1 MDLRAVRRSSAWH
14 VHDRSKQFLCNRL
27 PLFLGLVLPAF
38 QWELHY
44 YTCRS
49 RLAGPARCDVVIFA
63 SAVAADGAHVSVLP
77 KNDTGSG
84 GALGSAWNAG
94 TPRLLAWQAWH
105 LETSTFISRG
115 MRGTWWHRLGMYLSC
130 ITCTFAYTVTC
141 LCWMRLSYLR
151 HL

>member
-1 MDLRAVRRSSAWH
+1 MTDQNSFCAIGCRCSCVA
-14 VHDRSKQFLCNRL
+14 C
-27 PLFLGLVLPAF
+27 F

-44 YTCRS
+44 YTCHS
-49 RLAGPARCDVVIFA
+49 RLAGPARCDVVIFG

-105 LETSTFISRG
+105 LETSTFVSRG
-115 MRGTWWHRLGMYLSC
+115 MRGTWWHRLGMYLCC
-130 ITCTFAYTVTC
+130 ITCTFAYTVTR
-141 LCWMRLSYLR
+141 LERMRLSYLR